1 MLFSNSDAETPNARS
16 VQGWPYCVMGATRAW
31 LRRLLTLAVISII
44 TGLAP
49 SAVNAQDPY
58 DASTCIV
65 PNALVAFQPPLAGL
79 AQAIERNRVIRVI
92 AIGSS
97 STEGQGAS
105 TRQAAYPERFDREM
119 DRLYPGKDFQVVNL
133 GRGGELA
140 EHMLV
145 RLQRDVIP
153 QRPALVLWQT
163 GVNDVISGVDLKA
176 FQITLEAGI
185 ASLRA
190 AGIEVVLVDPQFY
203 PRSTTVPHY
212 ETYVAR
218 MHAIAQAHRIPVF
231 RRYAIMKHLIAS
243 GQQSVDTFLWRDKF
257 HLNDLSYACLAELM
271 AAAVKDRLQRR
282 DAAGT
287 PPVQR
292 ANAPS
297 SGDADG
303 RSAAF

>member
-1 MLFSNSDAETPNARS
+1 MLLSNLDAEPNAS
-16 VQGWPYCVMGATRAW
+16 SAHSGTHCVAGTTPARQ
-31 LRRLLTLAVISII
+31 LRLGLAVIGAIA
-44 TGLAP
+44 GLLP
-49 SAVNAQDPY
+49 SAAYAQDPL
-58 DASTCIV
+58 DITTCTV

-79 AQAIERNRVIRVI
+79 APVVERNRVIRVI

-119 DRLYPGKDFQVVNL
+119 DRLYPGKDFQVINL
-133 GRGGELA
+133 GKGGELA
-140 EHMLV
+140 EHMVV

-185 ASLRA
+185 ASLKA

-212 ETYVAR
+212 ENYVSTDAR
-218 MHAIAQAHRIPVF
+218 HRASSPHPCF
-231 RRYAIMKHLIAS
+231 PPLRDHEAPDRQRSALGRY
-243 GQQSVDTFLWRDKF
+243 FFWRDKF
-257 HLNDLSYACLAELM
+257 HLNDLSYGCLAELM

-282 DAAGT
+282 DAEDAL
-287 PPVQR
+287 PLQR
-292 ANAPS
+292 ASAP
-297 SGDADG
+297 
-303 RSAAF
+303 

>member
-1 MLFSNSDAETPNARS
+1 MLFSKSDAEPNARS
-16 VQGWPYCVMGATRAW
+16 VDGRVHCVAGATPAQQLWRTLVTIGAIAG
-31 LRRLLTLAVISII
+31 LL
-44 TGLAP
+44 P
-49 SAVNAQDPY
+49 SAAIAQDAL
-58 DASTCIV
+58 DGVSCTV
-65 PNALVAFQPPLAGL
+65 PNALVAFQPPLTGL

-133 GRGGELA
+133 GKGGELA
-140 EHMLV
+140 EHMVV
-145 RLQRDVIP
+145 RLQRDVVP

-163 GVNDVISGVDLKA
+163 GVNDVISGVDLTA

-185 ASLRA
+185 ASLKA

-212 ETYVAR
+212 EAYVAR

-243 GQQSVDTFLWRDKF
+243 GQHSIEKFLWRDKF
-257 HLNDLSYACLAELM
+257 HLNDVSYGCLAELM
-271 AAAVKDRLQRR
+271 AAAVKERVQRR
-282 DAAGT
+282 DAAST

-292 ANAPS
+292 ASAPS
-297 SGDADG
+297 PGVVEGPSV
-303 RSAAF
+303 AF

>member
-1 MLFSNSDAETPNARS
+1 MPFSNSDAETPNTRS
-16 VQGWPYCVMGATRAW
+16 AQDGADRVVGVTRAW
-31 LRRLLTLAVISII
+31 QWRLLTAAFVSII
-44 TGLAP
+44 AGLAP
-49 SAVNAQDPY
+49 TAVNALDPS
-58 DASTCIV
+58 DTSTCTV

-79 AQAIERNRVIRVI
+79 ARAIEHNRVIRVI

-119 DRLYPGKDFQVVNL
+119 DRLYPGKDFQVINL

-176 FQITLEAGI
+176 FQVTLEAGI
-185 ASLRA
+185 ASLKA
-190 AGIEVVLVDPQFY
+190 AGIELVLVDPQFY
-203 PRSTTVPHY
+203 PRSKTVPHY

-218 MHAIAQAHRIPVF
+218 MHAIAQEHRIPVF

-243 GQQSVDTFLWRDKF
+243 GQQSVDTFLWHDKF
-257 HLNDLSYACLAELM
+257 HLNDLSYACLADLM

-282 DAAGT
+282 DTVGT

-297 SGDADG
+297 PGDADG
-303 RSAAF
+303 RSVAF

>member
-1 MLFSNSDAETPNARS
+1 MLYSNFEAEPSGHSA
-16 VQGWPYCVMGATRAW
+16 QGGADCFAGATRA
-31 LRRLLTLAVISII
+31 RRLGLALAVMGAIG
-44 TGLAP
+44 GLVP

-58 DASTCIV
+58 DMLTCTV

-79 AQAIERNRVIRVI
+79 AQAIDRNRVIRVI

-119 DRLYPGKDFQVVNL
+119 DRLYPGKDFQVINL
-133 GRGGELA
+133 GKGGELA
-140 EHMLV
+140 EHMVV

-185 ASLRA
+185 ASLKA

-231 RRYAIMKHLIAS
+231 RRYAIMKYLIAS
-243 GQQSVDTFLWRDKF
+243 GQHSIEKLLWRDKF
-257 HLNDLSYACLAELM
+257 HLNDLSYGCLAELM
-271 AAAVKDRLQRR
+271 AAAVKERLLRR
-282 DAAGT
+282 DATNSG
-287 PPVQR
+287 PVQR
-292 ANAPS
+292 ASAPS
-297 SGDADG
+297 AGVVDG
-303 RSAAF
+303 RSVAF